1 MRLDVCLSG
10 PAPWGFRLVG
20 GKDFKEPL
28 TVSRITPGSKAE
40 QAQLTRGDIILMING
55 MSVEN
60 LSHLDAQNKIKSCND
75 ITLTID
81 RPENKLWSPNI
92 MDEQSRPQPFKMNL
106 EGSPQDTQ
114 EVGSSHNRRGQPF
127 VAATDQDAAQ
137 QIVNA
142 QYNTPISLYSSP
154 NIDDVIQGQ
163 HGSPNSEKN
172 VHISP
177 SVSPNLLKPEG
188 LKPGSRR
195 SGEVDTGSAVYKM
208 LQEPQEV
215 ESQPKQSSSFRFLQ
229 DMLDA
234 ESNGLKAERPISARS
249 VKAPASKQSALA
261 PASTQKLNVCERCNN
276 GIVGMMVKVRDQYRH
291 PECFVCT
298 DCGSSLK
305 QKGYIF
311 VEGHLYCEQHA
322 KARVQAPEGY
332 EVVAVYPNN

>member
-1 MRLDVCLSG
+1 MPLDVCLTG

-20 GKDFKEPL
+20 GKDFNEPL

-40 QAQLTRGDIILMING
+40 QAQLMRGDIILMING

-81 RPENKLWSPNI
+81 RPENKLWSPNV
-92 MDEQSRPQPFKMNL
+92 MDEQCRPHPFKMNL
-106 EGSPQDTQ
+106 EGSPQVRMMT
-114 EVGSSHNRRGQPF
+114 GSILLLSITPHHN
-127 VAATDQDAAQ
+127 
-137 QIVNA
+137 
-142 QYNTPISLYSSP
+142 P
-154 NIDDVIQGQ
+154 NICQLFFCCCKFDKQLQHVICKNVLSVCDDVIA
-163 HGSPNSEKN
+163 
-172 VHISP
+172 
-177 SVSPNLLKPEG
+177 KPEV

-234 ESNGLKAERPISARS
+234 ESNAERPIGTRS
-249 VKAPASKQSALA
+249 VKAPASKPSVLA
-261 PASTQKLNVCERCNN
+261 PASTQKLTVCERCNN

-291 PECFVCT
+291 PECFVCN

-311 VEGHLYCEQHA
+311 VEGQLYCEQHA
-322 KARVQAPEGY
+322 KARVQPPEGY